1 MQTRQ
6 ANERQTHES
15 QGGNMNTHSTHYQSP
30 DVSRVTLQ
38 ELPLRACWSR
48 PAVLWV
54 DVIGKYSFM
63 AVPSSGTRDPC
74 PRLTPV
80 SLSCLSIC
88 THGNASPGTQEP
100 CPATHLCGPVM
111 SIDAGPCQLEAPPD
125 LLSKKLFP
133 PWGCR
138 QPPQTKQTH
147 ENEPARTETNP
158 QLEARVSRPQA
169 TLSRRP
175 RSLRLV
181 RPQMASLVVDSPLEE
196 AESRHAAG
204 PTGPG

>member
-15 QGGNMNTHSTHYQSP
+15 QGGIRNTNSTHYQSP

-63 AVPSSGTRDPC
+63 AVPSSGTRDPCPRPTPVGLSCLAWVTMAAPDSGTRDPC

-125 LLSKKLFP
+125 LLSKTAPSL
-133 PWGCR
+133 GM
-138 QPPQTKQTH
+138 
-147 ENEPARTETNP
+147 
-158 QLEARVSRPQA
+158 SA
-169 TLSRRP
+169 T
-175 RSLRLV
+175 
-181 RPQMASLVVDSPLEE
+181 
-196 AESRHAAG
+196 AAN
-204 PTGPG
+204 